1 MDENK
6 KRFLHIV
13 QQLRELIDQE
23 NIQPGDKLP
32 SERVL
37 TERLQVGRSSVREAL
52 RSLELLGLIETKHG
66 GGTYLAD
73 SQHHKLVD
81 VVGSFILKND
91 QSLKEIHTI
100 RQIHEREAIRAI
112 CKNNQYKMDTVW
124 DSFFVRVELGES
136 IERAEILKEIII
148 LSGNRLSLKM
158 WLHLAAYCYADLK
171 VQVTAEEKP
180 ALQTMLKAIQMN
192 YYDEAIE
199 AYDQWIQFFG
209 LSDIF
214 NQ

>member
-13 QQLRELIDQE
+13 QQLRELIAQQ

-66 GGTYLAD
+66 GGTFLAS

-81 VVGSFILKND
+81 VVGSFIMQND
-91 QSLKEIHTI
+91 QSLREVHII
-100 RQIHEREAIRAI
+100 RQLHEKEAIRELCTKKHLQI
-112 CKNNQYKMDTVW
+112 PRVW
-124 DSFFVRVELGES
+124 DSFFVTVELEKP
-136 IERAEILKEIII
+136 IERMEILKEIII
-148 LSGNRLSLKM
+148 LSENRLSLKM
-158 WLHLAAYCYADLK
+158 WLHLSSYCYQDLK
-171 VQVTAEEKP
+171 VQITKEEKQD
-180 ALQTMLKAIQMN
+180 LLTMLKAIEMN
-192 YYDEAIE
+192 YYDEAIK
-199 AYDQWIQFFG
+199 AYSKWVLHFMPK
-209 LSDIF
+209 
-214 NQ
+214 NQN